1 MQIDTHPHSLTVAV
15 FAPPVA
21 EAAPRQHYVGDG
33 RDIILQGFHW
43 RAHRGAGDGRR
54 SWYRVLQENAGR
66 IRAAGFTLV
75 WFPPPSD
82 SLSPDG
88 YMPRRWNAMDTA
100 YGSRDE
106 LRGAIEAL
114 APVKCMADVV
124 VNHRVGVGT
133 PGPDFA
139 DPPFPDNRAAV
150 TRDDPCGAG
159 TGNADTG
166 EEQCPMGREL
176 DHTNPTVRAAIKNY
190 MRQLRALGFCAWRYD
205 FSKGYHGRFVAEYND
220 ASAPVFSVGEYF
232 DGDRQKLAHWID
244 RTGGKSAAFDFPL
257 RFRLYEACT
266 RDDYSGIRS
275 NNYGR
280 EVLNGLVGFWPSHA
294 VTFVENHDTEHTREE
309 EHLRNNQ
316 DIRHFPGKHVAQAY
330 AFLLTHPGV
339 PCVYWQHLFDWDTYT
354 QHRLERLIH
363 VRREVNLHASASV
376 HIHEAGK
383 GLYAATVEGRLA
395 VKLGSRSWSPGHGW
409 RLAVDGDQFAVWT
422 RG

>member
-1 MQIDTHPHSLTVAV
+1 
-15 FAPPVA
+15 
-21 EAAPRQHYVGDG
+21 
-33 RDIILQGFHW
+33 
-43 RAHRGAGDGRR
+43 
-54 SWYRVLQENAGR
+54 
-66 IRAAGFTLV
+66 
-75 WFPPPSD
+75 
-82 SLSPDG
+82 
-88 YMPRRWNAMDTA
+88 
-100 YGSRDE
+100 
-106 LRGAIEAL
+106 
-114 APVKCMADVV
+114 
-124 VNHRVGVGT
+124 
-133 PGPDFA
+133 
-139 DPPFPDNRAAV
+139 
-150 TRDDPCGAG
+150 
-159 TGNADTG
+159 
-166 EEQCPMGREL
+166 MGREL

-409 RLAVDGDQFAVWT
+409 RLAVDGDQFAVWI